1 MLKSGFIYITVKYN
15 RFTDAVPFGFR
26 PLPQASAWAA
36 GAHDQGFAG
45 FAKVPVVRP
54 SENFCFRQR
63 SAANGTAVPC
73 VIPNLV

>member
-26 PLPQASAWAA
+26 PLPQANAWAT

-45 FAKVPVVRP
+45 FAKVTVVRP
-54 SENFCFRQR
+54 PENFVFGSGRRQTEPPSR
-63 SAANGTAVPC
+63 ALYRT
-73 VIPNLV
+73 